1 MPHLVQMDKK
11 YSKKGMVLIGAE
23 VQGSAEDKIN
33 EIIDEHKVKFTV
45 TKGVSGP
52 NLSNAIPHMAVFST
66 KGDLVFNG
74 HPNNAE
80 KAIKTALKDVK
91 EESSSDESSF
101 FSKPKYLIDERTW
114 TNSEGKK
121 LKAALISLEGEVGK
135 FRFSNGRTFN
145 YDITKLSAEDQG
157 LIKDT
162 TNENADDEDED
173 EEEKGDDRFDF

>member
-23 VQGSAEDKIN
+23 VQGSVEDKIN
-33 EIIDEHKVKFTV
+33 EIIDEHKVQFTV

-80 KAIKTALKDVK
+80 KAIKTALKMLKRNLRVMNHH
-91 EESSSDESSF
+91 
-101 FSKPKYLIDERTW
+101 FSLSP
-114 TNSEGKK
+114 S
-121 LKAALISLEGEVGK
+121 ISLMKEHGQILRVK
-135 FRFSNGRTFN
+135 S
-145 YDITKLSAEDQG
+145 
-157 LIKDT
+157 
-162 TNENADDEDED
+162 
-173 EEEKGDDRFDF
+173 